1 MDQTGRKLLM
11 EFKIAHLE
19 QPVNAELLST
29 LGDSEAMVKINQIDY
44 RLKVLRFSTNILEF
58 ILDNSYRT
66 AKILEYGSS
75 HVKILM
81 NGEQIILKKHSKLTE
96 ILEKSMALGGS
107 ASGENKLLS
116 QIPGRVVSILVKV
129 GDQIKKGDSVIVLES
144 MKMQV
149 AVKSHKDGKIKE
161 IKVKQGNAVS
171 RNDVIA
177 IIE

>member
-1 MDQTGRKLLM
+1 
-11 EFKIAHLE
+11 
-19 QPVNAELLST
+19 LSGSIKESSGNGQIVAT
-29 LGDSEAMVKINQIDY
+29 INNKEHSI
-44 RLKVLRFSTNILEF
+44 RIIGLKNNTLEF

-75 HVKILM
+75 YIKLLM

-116 QIPGRVVSILVKV
+116 QIPGRVVSISVKV

-149 AVKSHKDGKIKE
+149 AVKAHKDGE
-161 IKVKQGNAVS
+161 IKDTKVKIGDTVS
-171 RNDVIA
+171 RNDIVA